1 MDISF
6 ILWCFKKVIKCQII
20 SKKISPPLTLMFIL
34 YAFSGAPAP
43 LVLSTTNWHL
53 PRAFAR
59 NWATAAWAFAASLCC
74 CSCRLS
80 TLPAG
85 VSGWRVRHSVLQ
97 GNWWNRS
104 LDTDTF
110 RTGFHAPSPCISSLI
125 SRKALNPFMVTWLLM
140 TSRKPFVKQ
149 VLDCPEL
156 PLHQNLIYWPYPT
169 ASLEQ
174 CLRAIWGA
182 IFRAAILIWPQ
193 IKCNS
198 QLSHCASF

>member
-1 MDISF
+1 M
-6 ILWCFKKVIKCQII
+6 
-20 SKKISPPLTLMFIL
+20 P
-34 YAFSGAPAP
+34 FSGAPALLILP
-43 LVLSTTNWHL
+43 TTNWHCQEHS
-53 PRAFAR
+53 P
-59 NWATAAWAFAASLCC
+59 ATEQQQHGLC
-74 CSCRLS
+74 RPS

-85 VSGWRVRHSVLQ
+85 VSGWTVRHSVLQ

-110 RTGFHAPSPCISSLI
+110 RNGFHAPSPCISSLI

-169 ASLEQ
+169 ASSEQ
-174 CLRAIWGA
+174 CPRAIWGA